1 MQDIIF
7 GMVDS
12 VIDGDTFIIK
22 VKEAN
27 KSNQSNY
34 NRWER
39 IRIANIITEELDTLN
54 GKRDKV
60 KLESVVQGRVVSCS
74 VKSRDTFGRVVAD
87 VKII

>member
-27 KSNQSNY
+27 KSNQCNY

-39 IRIANIITEELDTLN
+39 IRIANIVAEELDTSN
-54 GKRDKV
+54 DKRDKA
-60 KLESVVQGRVVSCS
+60 KLESVVRGRVVSCS

>member
-60 KLESVVQGRVVSCS
+60 KLESVVQGKVVSCS
-74 VKSRDTFGRVVAD
+74 VQSRDTFGRVVAD